1 MTSCKVCNETFENDK
16 AFHAHLKKHN
26 MYQAEYYCKYYPRF
40 SLFYKTQIPFKNKT
54 DYFATE
60 FLDIN
65 EFLRWERSENQDIVK
80 NKCLELV
87 KNRIEEKQYQYAPFH
102 NELKTLDLPP
112 INIIKKH
119 FGSYGSFCKS
129 LGKEPLYN
137 KNIPNDFDK
146 IDLSNSK
153 IMVDT
158 REQDPLEFNNTRI
171 EKLYVG
177 DYLLEDKD
185 YTYTFVDRKSEADF
199 LGTLSSGYERFERE
213 IEKTAALNACLFV
226 VIETDIESIKSNQKR
241 FNRKTNL
248 QYVFHNMRHLS
259 HKYPRI
265 VQFVFTGSRENSLD
279 IIPKILYHGNK
290 LRQVDLQYFLDNEL
304 GSRIAKRTQE
314 LSYH

>member
-1 MTSCKVCNETFENDK
+1 MCGESFDSDK

-40 SLFYKTQIPFKNKT
+40 SLFYKAQIPFKNKA
-54 DYFATE
+54 DYFKTE

-65 EFLRWERSENQDIVK
+65 EFLRWEQSEDQVIVK

-87 KNRIEEKQYQYAPFH
+87 KARIEEKQYQFAPFH

-112 INIIKKH
+112 IDIIKKH
-119 FGSYGSFCKS
+119 FGSYSSFCK
-129 LGKEPLYN
+129 LLNKEPLYN
-137 KNIPNDFDK
+137 KNIPSDFNNV
-146 IDLSNSK
+146 DLSKAK

-158 REQDPLEFNNTRI
+158 REQDPLEFNNSRI

-177 DYLLEDKD
+177 DYLLEDEN

-199 LGTLSSGYERFERE
+199 LGTLSSGYDRFERE
-213 IEKTAALNACLFV
+213 IEKTVALNACLFV
-226 VIETDIESIKSNQKR
+226 VTESDIESIKQNQKR

-248 QYVFHNMRHLS
+248 QYIFHNMRHLS
-259 HKYPRI
+259 HKYPRT
-265 VQFVFTGSRENSLD
+265 VQFIFTGSRDKSLD
-279 IIPKILYHGNK
+279 IIPKILYHGSK

-304 GSRIAKRTQE
+304 GSRQSERTKE